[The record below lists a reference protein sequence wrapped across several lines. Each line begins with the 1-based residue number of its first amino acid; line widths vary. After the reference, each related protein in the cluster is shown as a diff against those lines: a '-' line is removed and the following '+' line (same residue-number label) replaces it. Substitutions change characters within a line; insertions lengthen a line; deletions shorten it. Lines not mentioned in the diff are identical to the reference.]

1 MRGGDARAGGARES
15 GAASGGPAAATGS
28 VLLLTGDGLL
38 VDRRLAEI
46 QAGSVGA
53 NPAFGA
59 FELLQGDQA
68 TLEDV
73 MTAVRTFSPTGS
85 RLVVLRRAE
94 RLREE
99 AQKAL
104 AAVLDEIPAG
114 ARLVLV
120 ALEPDMRKS
129 LFAALAKRGAV
140 EQLELGH
147 ARDAAG
153 TRRAVIALAGKMAR
167 ELKLR
172 LGAGAVEALVDHVGN
187 EPQLLAREIEKL
199 ALRFPDVEI
208 GPEQVL
214 DTVSGERSPVAFALE
229 GAVRDR
235 RVAHAVAALRR
246 ALGQGDRP
254 ELLVGQIASELR
266 ALLRARALLDSGMDE
281 ESVKRTLGGRGFY
294 VVPRARN
301 YRRAELE
308 RALRAL
314 GEVDVAAKT
323 GGGAV
328 PARLEKV
335 LLDLRPPRATS

>member
-1 MRGGDARAGGARES
+1 MVRGGATRDDRGGATGDG
-15 GAASGGPAAATGS
+15 GAPGS
-28 VLLLTGDGLL
+28 VLLLAGDGLL

-46 QAGSVGA
+46 QAKSVGA
-53 NPAFGA
+53 SPAFGA

-73 MTAVRTFSPTGS
+73 MTAVRTFSPTGQ

-94 RLREE
+94 RMREDV
-99 AQKAL
+99 QKAL
-104 AAVLDEIPAG
+104 AAALDEIPQG
-114 ARLVLV
+114 AQLVLV
-120 ALEPDMRKS
+120 ATEPDMRKS
-129 LFAALAKRGAV
+129 LFATLAKRGAV
-140 EQLELGH
+140 EQLELGS

-153 TRRAVIALAGKMAR
+153 TRRAVIALAGRMAR
-167 ELKLR
+167 ELSLR
-172 LGAGAVEALVDHVGN
+172 LGAGAVEALADHVGN

-199 ALRFPDVEI
+199 ALRYPATEV

-235 RVAHAVAALRR
+235 RVAHAIAALRS
-246 ALGQGDRP
+246 ALDGGDRP

-301 YRRAELE
+301 YRRTELE

-314 GEVDVAAKT
+314 AEVDVAAKT
-323 GGGAV
+323 GGSAV

>member
-1 MRGGDARAGGARES
+1 M
-15 GAASGGPAAATGS
+15 
-28 VLLLTGDGLL
+28 LLAGDGLL

-46 QAGSVGA
+46 QAKSVGA

-73 MTAVRTFSPTGS
+73 MTAVRTFSPTGR
-85 RLVVLRRAE
+85 RLVVLRRAD
-94 RLREE
+94 RLREDV
-99 AQKAL
+99 QKAL
-104 AAVLDEIPAG
+104 GGALDEIPEG
-114 ARLVLV
+114 AQLVLV
-120 ALEPDMRKS
+120 ALEPDMRKT

-140 EQLELGH
+140 EHLEVGN
-147 ARDAAG
+147 ARDVAG
-153 TRRAVIALAGKMAR
+153 TRRALIALAGKMAR
-167 ELKLR
+167 EQALR
-172 LGAGAVEALVDHVGN
+172 LGAGAAETLADHVGN
-187 EPQLLAREIEKL
+187 EPQTLAREIEKL
-199 ALRFPDVEI
+199 ALRFPDREV
-208 GPEQVL
+208 GPHEVL

-235 RVAHAVAALRR
+235 RVGHAIAALRG
-246 ALGQGDRP
+246 ALNQGDRP

-266 ALLRARALLDSGMDE
+266 VLLRARALLDSGMDE
-281 ESVKRTLGGRGFY
+281 ESAKRALGGRGFY

-308 RALRAL
+308 RALGAL
-314 GEVDVAAKT
+314 AEVDVAAKT
-323 GGGAV
+323 GGSAV